1 MYTRFSRSPSGQV
14 GRGLTLA
21 AAHIC
26 GPPDH
31 LLPLPCPIW
40 SPTGVWSIPQTFM
53 RCQHGDSHIPLSHR
67 CQLWAHTPEGS
78 PDLTL
83 VSNKPRVARRVQRT
97 DVPWGAG
104 GPSGRWERRP
114 GLRLR
119 AASSWANGNAG
130 TGYEGQ
136 VLGRPAGVGDGSNKD
151 AARAGDCKVSGD
163 PE

>member
-21 AAHIC
+21 AAHTC
-26 GPPDH
+26 GSPDH

-53 RCQHGDSHIPLSHR
+53 RCQHGDSHIPPSHR

-97 DVPWGAG
+97 DVPSVGWRPFGKMGEEAG
-104 GPSGRWERRP
+104 PEAEGGKQLGEWECRDRI
-114 GLRLR
+114 
-119 AASSWANGNAG
+119 
-130 TGYEGQ
+130 
-136 VLGRPAGVGDGSNKD
+136 
-151 AARAGDCKVSGD
+151 
-163 PE
+163 